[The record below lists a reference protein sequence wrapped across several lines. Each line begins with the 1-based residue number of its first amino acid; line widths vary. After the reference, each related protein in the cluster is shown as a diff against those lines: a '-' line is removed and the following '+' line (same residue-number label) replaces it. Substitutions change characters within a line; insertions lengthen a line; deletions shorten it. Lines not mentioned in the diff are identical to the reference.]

1 MTGSSA
7 MNPIK
12 LMHAV
17 WLLTVPVLGEAATI
31 HECRAYN
38 GSTFYSS
45 SRCSQHNALGVLN
58 HTVPDGLPF
67 DQQVAVVRAAKA
79 KEQVRVLEYEA
90 RRSAPSSGTE
100 RNKEWR
106 CQQLDQAIAATDSAL
121 RQPHSAQR
129 GDQLTAERKR
139 LMDRRFD
146 LRC

>member
-1 MTGSSA
+1 
-7 MNPIK
+7 MNTIK

-17 WLLTVPVLGEAATI
+17 WLLIVPMLGDAATV

-38 GSTFYSS
+38 GSTFYASA
-45 SRCSQHNALGVLN
+45 RCSQHDALGVLN

-67 DQQVAVVRAAKA
+67 DQQVAIIRAAKA
-79 KEQVRVLEYEA
+79 KELVRVLEYET
-90 RRSAPSSGTE
+90 RRSAPHRSTE
-100 RNKEWR
+100 HDKEWR
-106 CQQLDQAIAATDSAL
+106 CQQLDRDIAATDSAL

-139 LMDRRFD
+139 LMDQRFD

>member
-1 MTGSSA
+1 
-7 MNPIK
+7 MNTIK

-17 WLLTVPVLGEAATI
+17 WLLTISMLGEAATI

-38 GSTFYSS
+38 GSTFYST

-67 DQQVAVVRAAKA
+67 GQQVSMVRAAKV
-79 KEQVRVLEYEA
+79 KERVRVLEHET
-90 RRSAPSSGTE
+90 RLSTSNSSTE
-100 RNKEWR
+100 RDKAWR
-106 CQQLDQAIAATDSAL
+106 CGQLDQAITATDSAL

-139 LMDRRFD
+139 LMDQRFD